1 MIRVLWVVLAVV
13 VVGGTFVIL
22 RALHSVLTA
31 ARALQRH
38 VETLG
43 DQVNAELK
51 GLGGDMAELGESLEK
66 ARRKR

>member
-1 MIRVLWVVLAVV
+1 MWALWVLLAVV
-13 VVGGTFVIL
+13 VLGGLFVIF
-22 RALHSVLTA
+22 RALQNVLTA

-38 VETLG
+38 VETLS

-51 GLGGDMAELGESLEK
+51 GLGGEMADLGDALDK

>member
-1 MIRVLWVVLAVV
+1 MWALWVLLAVV
-13 VVGGTFVIL
+13 VVGGLFVIF
-22 RALHSVLTA
+22 RALHNVLTA

-51 GLGGDMAELGESLEK
+51 ELGGEMAELGEALDR